1 MVKPIVTYVGK
12 IKEVENRKDLI
23 LVMDAL
29 EVCYILD
36 YLGYP
41 ESDDDDPMDFSGLFV
56 SVVDGDCEEVFVFEG
71 HIPYLYKDIWRI
83 DTQLTADVK
92 KHKTP
97 EQTVNAR
104 LAIDIKKKS
113 GKSRFIRTA
122 PGVMD

>member
-56 SVVDGDCEEVFVFEG
+56 SVVDGDCEEVFVCVR
-71 HIPYLYKDIWRI
+71 L
-83 DTQLTADVK
+83 
-92 KHKTP
+92 TP
-97 EQTVNAR
+97 ESLCGMFRNHCAPYPGITVRHRPDFAGYGLR
-104 LAIDIKKKS
+104 RWEPKLEL
-113 GKSRFIRTA
+113 
-122 PGVMD
+122 